1 MAFRLG
7 QAPSR
12 SDNYAQMIQRFR
24 RALRSQPQPDLGVE
38 ALMVDH
44 AKVVFWK
51 RVPIL
56 TESS

>member
-1 MAFRLG
+1 
-7 QAPSR
+7 
-12 SDNYAQMIQRFR
+12 MIQRFR